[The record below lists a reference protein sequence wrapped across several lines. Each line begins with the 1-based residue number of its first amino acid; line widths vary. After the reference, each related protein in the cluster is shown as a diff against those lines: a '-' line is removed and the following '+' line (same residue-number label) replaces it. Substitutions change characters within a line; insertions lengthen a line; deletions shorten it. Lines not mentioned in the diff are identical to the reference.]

1 MQFAVT
7 SSTQYYRITYELWN
21 VVPIGFQIVDTIDF
35 GRFLILDEMANLAEG
50 DTVLYT
56 HALMNLPHEDY
67 KVGWIF
73 LIFFLEPDVF
83 LLFVPTYS
91 TNIVWHC

>member
-1 MQFAVT
+1 M
-7 SSTQYYRITYELWN
+7 
-21 VVPIGFQIVDTIDF
+21 DTIDF

-73 LIFFLEPDVF
+73 LTFFWSQMSSHVLSPLSLQKLTA
-83 LLFVPTYS
+83 LLGSRIYLLTL
-91 TNIVWHC
+91 